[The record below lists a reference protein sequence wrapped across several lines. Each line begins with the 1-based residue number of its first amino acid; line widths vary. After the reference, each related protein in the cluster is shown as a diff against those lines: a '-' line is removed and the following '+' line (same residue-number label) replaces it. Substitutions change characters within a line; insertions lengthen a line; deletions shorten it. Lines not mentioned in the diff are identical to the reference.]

1 MEVEKNYFPLGMKV
15 TVAARL
21 FRKAFEQRTT
31 RIGVTRTQWGTL
43 AVVASQQGATQR
55 KIAAELDITEVSA
68 GRLID
73 KLCRD
78 GLLERRQDPGD
89 RRSHRIFLQAAA
101 APIIEQL
108 RMLAHEQ
115 DDVAFTGFTPAELG
129 MMDDML
135 ERIAINL
142 SGKPLGA
149 ENRDTDG
156 S

>member
-1 MEVEKNYFPLGMKV
+1 MMEAEKNYFPLGMKV

-21 FRKAFEQRTT
+21 FRKAFELRTT
-31 RIGVTRTQWGTL
+31 RMGITRTQWGAL

-89 RRSHRIFLQAAA
+89 RRSHRIYLQAAA
-101 APIIEQL
+101 APVIEQL
-108 RMLAHEQ
+108 RLFAQEQ
-115 DDVAFTGFTPAELG
+115 DHVAFTGFTLEELAA
-129 MMDDML
+129 MDNML

-142 SGKPLGA
+142 SGKALGA
-149 ENRDTDG
+149 QNRDT
-156 S
+156 